1 MYLYGLEKFLGE
13 PLIKLIKNTEE
24 LDKLQEIRIRLGKP
38 IILGINNNEFLKNY
52 IPKEEELKSI
62 VQRFSSY
69 SLYAFDE
76 EIRQGY
82 ITIRGGHRI
91 GICGSCVVEKDRIK
105 TIKNISSINIRICRQ
120 IVGCADDIIPFLME
134 QGNIMNTIII
144 SPPKCGKTTLIR
156 DITRNISNGIK
167 GIITGKKVSVID
179 ERSEIAGCYLGVPQM
194 DVGIRT
200 DVLDSCPKSYGISMA
215 IRSMAPEVIV
225 CDEIGT
231 YRDMENIILALNSG
245 VKVITTIHGYD
256 EKDLYRRPVF
266 KEIMDNKVFT
276 RAIILSNT
284 RGVGTV
290 EYIYDFNSNNKIY
303 ERWL

>member
-1 MYLYGLEKFLGE
+1 MYLYGLEKFLSE

-24 LDKLQEIRIRLGKP
+24 LDKLQEIRIRIGKP
-38 IILGINNNEFLKNY
+38 IILGINNNEILKDY

-82 ITIRGGHRI
+82 ITIKGGHRI

-120 IVGCADDIIPFLME
+120 IKGCADNIMPSLIE
-134 QGNIMNTIII
+134 QEEIMNTIII

-156 DITRNISNGIK
+156 DVTRNVSNGIE
-167 GIITGKKVSVID
+167 GIIAGKKVSVID

-225 CDEIGT
+225 SDEIGT
-231 YRDMENIILALNSG
+231 YKDMENIILALNSG

-256 EKDLYRRPVF
+256 ETDLYRRPVF
-266 KEIMDNKVFT
+266 KEIIDNKVFT

-290 EYIYDFNSNNKIY
+290 EYIYDFNNNTKV
-303 ERWL
+303 

>member
-1 MYLYGLEKFLGE
+1 MYLYGLEKFLNE
-13 PLIKLIKNTEE
+13 ALIKLIQNTEE

-38 IILGINNNEFLKNY
+38 IILGINNKEILKNY

-62 VQRFSSY
+62 IQRFSSY

-91 GICGSCVVEKDRIK
+91 GICGSCVVEKDKIK

-120 IVGCADDIIPFLME
+120 IIGCANKVMPFLIE
-134 QGNIMNTIII
+134 NGEPMNTIII

-156 DITRNISNGIK
+156 DITRNISNGMDGRIN
-167 GIITGKKVSVID
+167 GKKVSVID

-215 IRSMAPEVIV
+215 IRSMGPEVIV

-256 EKDLYRRPVF
+256 ENDLYRRAVF
-266 KEIMDNKVFT
+266 KEIIDNKVFS

-284 RGVGTV
+284 KGVGTV
-290 EYIYDFNSNNKIY
+290 EYVYDFNKGSKV
-303 ERWL
+303 

>member
-1 MYLYGLEKFLGE
+1 MYLYGLEKFLSE

-24 LDKLQEIRIRLGKP
+24 LDKLQEIRIRIGKP
-38 IILGINNNEFLKNY
+38 IILGINNNEILKDY

-82 ITIRGGHRI
+82 ITIKGGHRI

-120 IVGCADDIIPFLME
+120 IKGCADNIMPSLIE
-134 QGNIMNTIII
+134 QGEIMNTIII

-156 DITRNISNGIK
+156 DVTRNVSNGIE
-167 GIITGKKVSVID
+167 GIIAGKKVSVID

-225 CDEIGT
+225 SDEIGT
-231 YRDMENIILALNSG
+231 YKDMENIILALNSG

-256 EKDLYRRPVF
+256 ETDLYRRPVF
-266 KEIMDNKVFT
+266 KEIIDNKVFT

-290 EYIYDFNSNNKIY
+290 EYIYDFNNNTKV
-303 ERWL
+303 

>member
-1 MYLYGLEKFLGE
+1 MYLYGLEKFLSE

-24 LDKLQEIRIRLGKP
+24 LDKLQEIRIRIGKP
-38 IILGINNNEFLKNY
+38 IILGINNNEILKEY

-82 ITIRGGHRI
+82 ITIKGGHRI

-120 IVGCADDIIPFLME
+120 IKGCADNIMPSLIE
-134 QGNIMNTIII
+134 QGEIMNTIII

-156 DITRNISNGIK
+156 DVTRNVSNGIE
-167 GIITGKKVSVID
+167 GIIAGKKVSVID

-225 CDEIGT
+225 SDEIGT
-231 YRDMENIILALNSG
+231 YKDMENIILALNSG

-256 EKDLYRRPVF
+256 ETDLYRRPVF
-266 KEIMDNKVFT
+266 KEIIDNKVFT

-290 EYIYDFNSNNKIY
+290 EYIYDFNNNTKV
-303 ERWL
+303 

>member
-1 MYLYGLEKFLGE
+1 MYLYGLEKFLSE

-24 LDKLQEIRIRLGKP
+24 LDKLQEIRIRIGKP
-38 IILGINNNEFLKNY
+38 IILGINNNEFLKDY

-82 ITIRGGHRI
+82 ITIKGGHRI

-120 IVGCADDIIPFLME
+120 IKGCADKIMPFLIE
-134 QGNIMNTIII
+134 QGDIMNTIII

-156 DITRNISNGIK
+156 DITRNVSNGIK
-167 GIITGKKVSVID
+167 GMITGKKVSVID
-179 ERSEIAGCYLGVPQM
+179 ERSEISGCYLGVPQM

-225 CDEIGT
+225 SDEIGT

-276 RAIILSNT
+276 RAIILSNAK
-284 RGVGTV
+284 GVGTV
-290 EYIYDFNSNNKIY
+290 EYIYDFNSNNKI
-303 ERWL
+303 